1 VKKSLAIKL
10 KLLYIYIMTM
20 TQKTFSSLDFNDHGN
35 NPNAVQA
42 RLNLTDSLEI
52 SVVSMKEKEAQFGSV
67 YGNLLAGTYEVAVFN
82 NNNMIPLTPFDD
94 VRGWQ
99 TEDDINELLNNLQGD
114 FSAQF
119 IANLYITRDEER
131 ADLGLTN
138 HS

>member
-1 VKKSLAIKL
+1 
-10 KLLYIYIMTM
+10 
-20 TQKTFSSLDFNDHGN
+20 
-35 NPNAVQA
+35 
-42 RLNLTDSLEI
+42 
-52 SVVSMKEKEAQFGSV
+52 
-67 YGNLLAGTYEVAVFN
+67 
-82 NNNMIPLTPFDD
+82 MIPLTPFDD